1 VVSALN
7 HAISEERELEV
18 ADLTDWIE
26 HQVPLSRTMS
36 EEVYGLR
43 EWARLRA
50 RPASKR
56 ED

>member
-7 HAISEERELEV
+7 HAFSEERELKV
-18 ADLTDWIE
+18 ADLTDGIE
-26 HQVPLSRTMS
+26 HQVPLSRTMA

-50 RPASKR
+50 RSASKR
-56 ED
+56 EA